1 MSSFITSHCVPSLS
15 NLALCLC
22 RKRPSVASHCVPSL
36 ADYSACLRRSLRPI
50 ASHPWPLFH
59 EKPTM
64 SQYVPTL
71 ELQNG
76 CLNSKSPKIMS
87 QPCPNIH
94 DRNVANYILDLANSQ
109 AYLSTKQMKIVAN
122 SWPNNRRKPVRKAY
136 CHSVYISSGIIV
148 S

>member
-1 MSSFITSHCVPSLS
+1 MIFTLFKAICRKNRQIFPFYSPKLPILPRCLWKTVLCYILFTSHCVPSLAAFS
-15 NLALCLC
+15 D
-22 RKRPSVASHCVPSL
+22 S
-36 ADYSACLRRSLRPI
+36 LRRSLCPI

-76 CLNSKSPKIMS
+76 CLSSKLPKIMS

-94 DRNVANYILDLANSQ
+94 DRSLNVANYYFDLANSQ
-109 AYLSTKQMKIVAN
+109 AHLSTKQMKIVAN
-122 SWPNNRRKPVRKAY
+122 SWPNRGP
-136 CHSVYISSGIIV
+136 IV
-148 S
+148 AQ